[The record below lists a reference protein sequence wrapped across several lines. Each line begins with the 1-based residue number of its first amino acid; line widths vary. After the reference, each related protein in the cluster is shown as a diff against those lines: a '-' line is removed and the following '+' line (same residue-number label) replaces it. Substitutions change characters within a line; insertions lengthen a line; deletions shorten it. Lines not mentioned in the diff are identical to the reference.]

1 MPVVACGVPFTSFS
15 FSLSSSPA
23 RLSIRL
29 RCNLLFGAFVRTN
42 FGVEQSQ
49 GAWIL

>member
-1 MPVVACGVPFTSFS
+1 MPVVACGVPFNSFS
-15 FSLSSSPA
+15 FSLSFSPA